1 MLTVFRALQQ
11 VIEIDPAQAETKEA
25 SGSRIPLTSAPSM
38 SSLIGNCL
46 SVNGSVIYRRNL
58 GELLQSLQEV

>member
-25 SGSRIPLTSAPSM
+25 SGSRIPLTSAPS
-38 SSLIGNCL
+38 IPTFI
-46 SVNGSVIYRRNL
+46 VDRR
-58 GELLQSLQEV
+58 SQENRPTAALFTV